1 MCVYRKI
8 QDATAL
14 FGFYACR
21 CFPQLS
27 QLDSRSSIEIC
38 NFSASFSSSSAPSNI
53 RLRRTEEPEGV
64 WPHVG
69 EES

>member
-1 MCVYRKI
+1 MQRHY
-8 QDATAL
+8 L
-14 FGFYACR
+14 GFMR
-21 CFPQLS
+21 VDVFPSCLS
-27 QLDSRSSIEIC
+27 WFLEVSIEIC
-38 NFSASFSSSSAPSNI
+38 NFSTSFSSSSAPSNI